1 MGNPGESSAAG
12 EGVLESF
19 RFNIS
24 HQEMDK
30 IVTELDTVYN
40 SQPTEWLPT
49 EGIGRMICNE
59 LGYEDMDEFE
69 DAVKGNFEEFLSSLP
84 NVEVKEDE
92 VDTDGAKVKKFFF
105 KILPPP
111 PPEQRRPMKMTLKI
125 LSRKDLWT
133 VCLKSPYAKI
143 EIPELEFE
151 IGADHKRNIDSLYNH
166 MCMAIT
172 NLGNYVRANSQ
183 AIPEDQQNKIL
194 DTIYVLNV
202 MLDVEKPFTIILHDP
217 SGLSEMKPMD
227 DVTVEYL
234 EGSVVA

>member
-1 MGNPGESSAAG
+1 MGNPGESSATG

-111 PPEQRRPMKMTLKI
+111 PPEQRRTMKMTLKI

-133 VCLKSPYAKI
+133 V
-143 EIPELEFE
+143 
-151 IGADHKRNIDSLYNH
+151 G
-166 MCMAIT
+166 
-172 NLGNYVRANSQ
+172 
-183 AIPEDQQNKIL
+183 
-194 DTIYVLNV
+194 
-202 MLDVEKPFTIILHDP
+202 
-217 SGLSEMKPMD
+217 
-227 DVTVEYL
+227 
-234 EGSVVA
+234 